1 MITRE
6 EALSMIIDA
15 LDNVEEFDEA
25 LNVLRTDTG
34 SEEATTWKAKYND
47 LSEKYKAR
55 FKDEIM
61 NQPSGALEKPEEK
74 PVVPETVPTLESLD
88 FSGETE

>member
-1 MITRE
+1 MTRE

-25 LNVLRTDTG
+25 LSVLRTDNG

-47 LSEKYKAR
+47 LSEKYKKR
-55 FKDEIM
+55 FKDEVM
-61 NQPSGALEKPEEK
+61 NQPAQALEKPVEE
-74 PVVPETVPTLESLD
+74 PVVPENTPKLDELD
-88 FSGETE
+88 FSGQTE

>member
-1 MITRE
+1 MTRE

-15 LDNVEEFDEA
+15 LDDVEQFDEA
-25 LNVLRTDTG
+25 LNVLRTDAG
-34 SEEATTWKAKYND
+34 AEEATTWKAKYND

-55 FKDEIM
+55 FKDEVM
-61 NQPSGALEKPEEK
+61 EQPGQAFEKPEEK
-74 PVVPETVPTLESLD
+74 HVFPETVSRLEDLD

>member
-1 MITRE
+1 MTRE

-15 LDNVEEFDEA
+15 LDDVENFDEA
-25 LNVLRTDTG
+25 LNVLRTETG
-34 SEEATTWKAKYND
+34 DEDATTWKQKYED
-47 LSEKYKAR
+47 LSEKYKKR

-61 NQPSGALEKPEEK
+61 NQASNAFEKPEEE
-74 PVVPETVPTLESLD
+74 ETVPEEKTRLEDLD